1 MKASEEIK
9 LIFAGY
15 KKSEI
20 AELKKREA
28 EELSGNQDP
37 PETLPKVPSPDPPE
51 TLPKVPSPDPPETLP
66 KVPSPDPAAEEDP
79 APNQSDKDYKKMYEE
94 MQTKLADL
102 QKELKAAQ
110 KNNVNNNQ
118 APAVD
123 SYKADTDMLLDSL
136 RQFT

>member
-28 EELSGNQDP
+28 EELSENQEQ
-37 PETLPKVPSPDPPE
+37 PETVPE
-51 TLPKVPSPDPPETLP
+51 
-66 KVPSPDPAAEEDP
+66 VPSPDPAPEEDP
-79 APNQSDKDYKKMYEE
+79 APDQSDEENNSQSSDNDKDYKKMYEE
-94 MQTKLADL
+94 SQSQIANL

-136 RQFT
+136 RNFT

>member
-28 EELSGNQDP
+28 EELSGNQEH
-37 PETLPKVPSPDPPE
+37 PETVPE
-51 TLPKVPSPDPPETLP
+51 
-66 KVPSPDPAAEEDP
+66 VPSPDPAPEEDP
-79 APNQSDKDYKKMYEE
+79 APDQSDEEDNSQSSDNDKDYKKMYEE

-102 QKELKAAQ
+102 QKELKQAQ

-136 RQFT
+136 RNFT

>member
-28 EELSGNQDP
+28 EELSGNQ
-37 PETLPKVPSPDPPE
+37 DPPE

>member
-51 TLPKVPSPDPPETLP
+51 TLPKVL
-66 KVPSPDPAAEEDP
+66 SPDPAAEEDP

>member
-9 LIFAGY
+9 FILAGY

-20 AELKKREA
+20 AALKKREA
-28 EELSGNQDP
+28 EELSGNQDQP
-37 PETLPKVPSPDPPE
+37 DTLPE
-51 TLPKVPSPDPPETLP
+51 
-66 KVPSPDPAAEEDP
+66 VPSPDPAPEEDP
-79 APNQSDKDYKKMYEE
+79 APDQSDEEDNSQSSDNDKDYKKMYEE
-94 MQTKLADL
+94 MQTKFADL

>member
-28 EELSGNQDP
+28 EELSGNQDQ
-37 PETLPKVPSPDPPE
+37 PETLPE
-51 TLPKVPSPDPPETLP
+51 
-66 KVPSPDPAAEEDP
+66 VPSPDPAPEEDP
-79 APNQSDKDYKKMYEE
+79 APDQSDEEDSSQSSDNDKDYKKMYEE